1 MKQIINLSFITT
13 IYLLITGCVT
23 LDIFDDADFSP
34 YPKLSAIAKQP
45 QAQIYQPRFAD
56 KSPIKLREKEL
67 TVILPDQDKSPIQPQ
82 SLPEK
87 ELPAEPVQPKP
98 EPIELVAQLEC
109 QAENSALMIAQQ
121 EILSNYR
128 LGAGDLISIKVFGEE
143 DFSITSHLSETGTI
157 SYPFLGELALA
168 GLTIKD
174 MEDIIIT
181 GLKGGY
187 LVNPKVTVTVLE
199 YRKVFVNGEVK
210 NPGGYAFVPGLTVNK
225 VISLAGGLT
234 EMADD
239 EMFFIIRNGNKSSV
253 PLCANLKTYIRPG
266 DIILI
271 KQYQKFFV
279 DGEVKNPG
287 SYAFKPGL
295 TVKKAISLAGGFSDK
310 ASPEDISLV
319 HEGQESAMS
328 SPITLD
334 MRIRPGDIITV
345 KEYKKVFVNG
355 EVQKPG
361 GYAFEPGLT
370 VEKAIALAGGFTE
383 FASAQWSKIFILRE
397 GYETTI
403 PTSVKLNT
411 TIRPGDIVTVKES
424 WF

>member
-1 MKQIINLSFITT
+1 MNQVIKLFFITT
-13 IYLLITGCVT
+13 SYFLITSCVT
-23 LDIFDDADFSP
+23 LEIFDEADFSP
-34 YPKLSAIAKQP
+34 YPKFSSIAKQP
-45 QAQIYQPRFAD
+45 QAQVRQSKPIN
-56 KSPIKLREKEL
+56 KSLLKLPETEAAVTLPEPNQHPIK
-67 TVILPDQDKSPIQPQ
+67 PQ
-82 SLPEK
+82 SLAEPA
-87 ELPAEPVQPKP
+87 LPAKPVSPKP
-98 EPIELVAQLEC
+98 EPIKPVAQLEC
-109 QAENSALMIAQQ
+109 QAESSAMAVDQQ

-143 DFSITSHLSETGTI
+143 DFSITAHLSETGTI

-174 MEDIIIT
+174 IEDIITT

-199 YRKVFVNGEVK
+199 YRQVFVNGEAK

-225 VISLAGGLT
+225 VISLAGGFT

-239 EMFFIIRNGNKSSV
+239 EKFFIIRNGNKNSM
-253 PLCANLKTYIRPG
+253 PLCANLKTYVRPG
-266 DIILI
+266 DTILI
-271 KQYQKFFV
+271 KPYQKFFV

-295 TVKKAISLAGGFSDK
+295 TVKKAISLAGGFTDK
-310 ASPEDISLV
+310 AAAEDIVLV

-328 SPITLD
+328 SSVTLD
-334 MRIRPGDIITV
+334 MKVRPGDIITV
-345 KEYKKVFVNG
+345 KEYKKIFVNG

-370 VEKAIALAGGFTE
+370 VEKVIALAGGFTE
-383 FASAQWSKIFILRE
+383 FASAQWSKIFILHE
-397 GYETTI
+397 GNETTT

>member
-1 MKQIINLSFITT
+1 MKQVINLFFITT
-13 IYLLITGCVT
+13 VYLLITGCVT
-23 LDIFDDADFSP
+23 LDIFDETDLSP
-34 YPKLSAIAKQP
+34 YPKWSAITKQP
-45 QAQIYQPRFAD
+45 QAQIYQPRSAN

-67 TVILPDQDKSPIQPQ
+67 SVTLPAQDKSPIKSQ

-87 ELPAEPVQPKP
+87 ELPAELVQPKP
-98 EPIELVAQLEC
+98 KLIEPVAQLEC
-109 QAENSALMIAQQ
+109 QVENSAMMIDQQ

-143 DFSITSHLSETGTI
+143 DFSITTHLSETGTI

-210 NPGGYAFVPGLTVNK
+210 NPSGYAFVPGLTVNK

-239 EMFFIIRNGNKSSV
+239 EIFFIIRNGNKSSV
-253 PLCANLKTYIRPG
+253 PLCANLKTYVRPG

-403 PTSVKLNT
+403 PTPVKLNT

>member
-1 MKQIINLSFITT
+1 MNQVIKLFFITT
-13 IYLLITGCVT
+13 IYFLVTSCVT
-23 LDIFDDADFSP
+23 LEIFDEADFSP
-34 YPKLSAIAKQP
+34 YPKFSRITKQP
-45 QAQIYQPRFAD
+45 QAQVRQSQPMN
-56 KSPIKLREKEL
+56 KSPLKLREAESTVTPPEQNQHL
-67 TVILPDQDKSPIQPQ
+67 TKPQ
-82 SLPEK
+82 SSPKK
-87 ELPAEPVQPKP
+87 ELPAKSVPPKLESIKPVAP
-98 EPIELVAQLEC
+98 LEC
-109 QAENSALMIAQQ
+109 QAENSATTVDQQ

-143 DFSITSHLSETGTI
+143 DFSITTHLSETGTI
-157 SYPFLGELALA
+157 SYPFLGELTLA
-168 GLTIKD
+168 SLTIKD
-174 MEDIIIT
+174 IEDIITT

-199 YRKVFVNGEVK
+199 YRQVFVNGEVK

-225 VISLAGGLT
+225 VISLAGGFT

-239 EMFFIIRNGNKSSV
+239 EKFFINRNSNKSSV
-253 PLCANLKTYIRPG
+253 PLCANLKTYVRPG
-266 DIILI
+266 DTILI
-271 KQYQKFFV
+271 KPYQKFFV

-295 TVKKAISLAGGFSDK
+295 TVKKAISLAGGFTDK
-310 ASPEDISLV
+310 ASPEDIVLV
-319 HEGQESAMS
+319 HEGQESARS
-328 SPITLD
+328 SPVTLD
-334 MRIRPGDIITV
+334 MRVRPADIITV
-345 KEYKKVFVNG
+345 KEYKKIFVNG

-397 GYETTI
+397 GYETTT
-403 PTSVKLNT
+403 PTPVKLNT

>member
-1 MKQIINLSFITT
+1 MKPVIKLVVTTT
-13 IYLLITGCVT
+13 IYLLITSCVT
-23 LDIFDDADFSP
+23 LEIFDEADFSP
-34 YPKLSAIAKQP
+34 YPKLSGIAKQP
-45 QAQIYQPRFAD
+45 PVQVHQPRSTNQ
-56 KSPIKLREKEL
+56 SPIKLPEA
-67 TVILPDQDKSPIQPQ
+67 KS
-82 SLPEK
+82 SVTL
-87 ELPAEPVQPKP
+87 PKP
-98 EPIELVAQLEC
+98 EPHSLKSPSLPEQPVPAKPVQSKPKPIEPVAQLEC
-109 QAENSALMIAQQ
+109 QAENSAMMVAQP

-143 DFSITSHLSETGTI
+143 DFSITTHLSETGTI

-168 GLTIKD
+168 SLTIKD
-174 MEDIIIT
+174 IEDIIIT

-199 YRKVFVNGEVK
+199 YRQVFVNGEVK

-225 VISLAGGLT
+225 VISLAGGFT

-239 EMFFIIRNGNKSSV
+239 ERFFIIRNGNNSSV

-266 DIILI
+266 DTILI
-271 KQYQKFFV
+271 KPYPKFFV

-287 SYAFKPGL
+287 SYAFKHNL
-295 TVKKAISLAGGFSDK
+295 TVKKAISLAGGFTDK
-310 ASPEDISLV
+310 ASPEDIALV
-319 HEGQESAMS
+319 HEGQETAMS
-328 SPITLD
+328 SPVTLD
-334 MRIRPGDIITV
+334 MRVRPGDIITV
-345 KEYKKVFVNG
+345 KEYKKVFING

-361 GYAFEPGLT
+361 GYAFESGLT

-383 FASAQWSKIFILRE
+383 FASAQWSKILILRE

-403 PTSVKLNT
+403 PTPVKLNT

>member
-1 MKQIINLSFITT
+1 MKQVINLFFITT
-13 IYLLITGCVT
+13 VYLLITGCVT
-23 LDIFDDADFSP
+23 LDIFDETDFSP
-34 YPKLSAIAKQP
+34 YPKLSAITKQP
-45 QAQIYQPRFAD
+45 QAQIYQPRSAN

-67 TVILPDQDKSPIQPQ
+67 SVTLPAQDKSPIKSQ

-87 ELPAEPVQPKP
+87 ELPAELVQPKP
-98 EPIELVAQLEC
+98 ELIEPVAQFEC
-109 QAENSALMIAQQ
+109 QAENSAMMIDQQ

-143 DFSITSHLSETGTI
+143 DFSITTHLSETGTI

-210 NPGGYAFVPGLTVNK
+210 NPSGYAFVPGLTVNK

-234 EMADD
+234 EVADD

-253 PLCANLKTYIRPG
+253 PLCANLKTYVRPG

-287 SYAFKPGL
+287 SYAFKQGL

-403 PTSVKLNT
+403 PTPVKLNT